1 MLCRRRFLGAL
12 ALLMGGLLA
21 GCKHRPQDQPYGAQR
36 PTREDRGGDRGGDG
50 GGY

>member
-1 MLCRRRFLGAL
+1 MLCRRRFLRGFAL

-21 GCKHRPQDQPYGAQR
+21 GCRHGPQDQPNSGR
-36 PTREDRGGDRGGDG
+36 TPTRDGGDG